1 MTNPNLGRPQLSPEL
16 IEVFAAYYRQNP
28 VWGSLHVVLDDG
40 NYGTKHVIASCRW
53 AREIGDKDGLALG
66 IILKGMTRSQRFHI
80 GERAR
85 RLVEHP
91 NA

>member
-28 VWGSLHVVLDDG
+28 VWGTLHVVMDDG
-40 NYGTKHVIASCRW
+40 NYGDEHVKHCIEW
-53 AREIGDKDGLALG
+53 ADKVGDKDGLALG

-80 GERAR
+80 AKRAR
-85 RLVEHP
+85 RLVDG
-91 NA
+91 